1 MIGMLDHPNPDSPPQ
16 RAPPRGWSRYSGDN
30 VQALRLLLTIAL
42 TANVLAGVLLALDL
56 AIDGQDDLFEALR
69 AIDLLGLGIAVLPGF
84 SLLRKESAKNVTRSD
99 EMASLAQAKQA
110 AENASRAK
118 SRYLATVSHEIRS
131 PLNAIY
137 GYAQL
142 AERND
147 GVSPQEAARVI
158 CRSTEHLT
166 SLVEG
171 LLDIAQLE
179 FGVLRARS
187 EMVRFGPF
195 IEQIVWMMRPAAAAK
210 GIDFIFEPA
219 KRIPE
224 YVRLDP
230 SRFRQV
236 MINLLSNAIKFT
248 DSGSV
253 TLAVRY
259 SGQIATFEVRD
270 TGPGIAPEDH
280 ERIFEPFERGGDAD
294 AIEGE
299 TGSGNRPGAGLGLAI
314 TRAIV
319 QVLGGKL
326 EMESDLGAGTCFRI
340 TMMLGEVAGRIVPR
354 AVTRRITSYEG
365 RRRTILL
372 IEDDADQL
380 SFLGQFLGSLGFD
393 VVAAPSGEQALEM
406 SAGRLF
412 DLGIIDISLPGISG
426 WEAAMKLRER
436 LGGEFRIL
444 MLSANSD
451 ELHRP
456 DYATPVHDMFLVKPV
471 QFENLADVITDLLQL
486 SCHWEPTDPLAEKSQ
501 ARSGRRN
508 QGRPALSEQAKRH
521 VHQLQDY
528 LRIGYV
534 RGIEAEIRQLAETA
548 PEAAPLVARLFDC
561 LDRYDLGGIA
571 KLLQES

>member
-16 RAPPRGWSRYSGDN
+16 RAPPRGWNRYSGDN

-259 SGQIATFEVRD
+259 SGQIATFEIRD

-299 TGSGNRPGAGLGLAI
+299 AGSGNRPGAGLGLAI

-340 TMMLGEVAGRIVPR
+340 TMMLGEVAGKIAPR